1 MSAIVR
7 GHINGEESNVL
18 LDSGAIGASVIDT
31 GTLQRLNLLSHVVYD
46 TGRGCTD
53 ASGNKMKIVGTVEL
67 QIEILGTGKTITHEF
82 RVLNADSGNDVI
94 CGTDFMSKFGS
105 VEFDFAGNRVRLG
118 KCWLK
123 PVNGKRESVRLCEN
137 ETISSRSEKVISVKC
152 SKEHALLSSEFRPK
166 RIPGVR
172 GVYISRAVVSP
183 DVNGHFLL
191 TVLNVNDGPV
201 NLRKRQVVGMIDAT
215 QNRINR
221 INVTEPINVE
231 PAMNVEETF
240 EKCVIGD
247 NLSDNEAGMIKN
259 LLKKHAHLF
268 ASNPKKPN
276 QTSRVEHRI
285 LTGDSQPIY
294 MKPRRVPM
302 AWETDVNVQVEQ
314 MLQNGII
321 RPSCSP
327 WNAPIILVDKKDS
340 SKRFVCDYRGLNSV
354 TKKDTYPLPHIHD
367 VVDKMHGAVY
377 WSSLDAASAYW
388 AMPIREVDKEKTAFS
403 VPRGKF
409 EFNVPSYGL
418 CNAGASYQRLMDLTL
433 SGLPPEEF

>member
-1 MSAIVR
+1 MVEA
-7 GHINGEESNVL
+7 GQWEE
-18 LDSGAIGASVIDT
+18 T
-31 GTLQRLNLLSHVVYD
+31 
-46 TGRGCTD
+46 
-53 ASGNKMKIVGTVEL
+53 
-67 QIEILGTGKTITHEF
+67 
-82 RVLNADSGNDVI
+82 
-94 CGTDFMSKFGS
+94 
-105 VEFDFAGNRVRLG
+105 
-118 KCWLK
+118 
-123 PVNGKRESVRLCEN
+123 KRKLCEN

-247 NLSDNEAGMIKN
+247 NLSDSEAGMIKN

-285 LTGDSQPIY
+285 LTGDSCLLYTSPS
-294 MKPRRVPM
+294 PR
-302 AWETDVNVQVEQ
+302 
-314 MLQNGII
+314 
-321 RPSCSP
+321 
-327 WNAPIILVDKKDS
+327 DS
-340 SKRFVCDYRGLNSV
+340 
-354 TKKDTYPLPHIHD
+354 
-367 VVDKMHGAVY
+367 
-377 WSSLDAASAYW
+377 
-388 AMPIREVDKEKTAFS
+388 
-403 VPRGKF
+403 
-409 EFNVPSYGL
+409 
-418 CNAGASYQRLMDLTL
+418 
-433 SGLPPEEF
+433 